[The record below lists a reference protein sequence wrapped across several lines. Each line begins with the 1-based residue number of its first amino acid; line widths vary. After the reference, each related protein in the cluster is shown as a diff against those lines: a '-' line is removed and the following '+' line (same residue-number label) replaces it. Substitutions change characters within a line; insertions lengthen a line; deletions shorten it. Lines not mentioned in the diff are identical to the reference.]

1 MGSRNRNGTESA
13 GPAGRRA
20 WAGLSVGRFTVKR
33 VTTDHVTSTAP
44 AGLAG
49 PLDSPG
55 PPHQQLADLPR
66 ELTELPR
73 PLAELDFVIVDVE
86 TTGWL
91 PEEARITEIAAV
103 RISGG
108 QIGAHF
114 GTLVNPGSA
123 IPADITE
130 LTGITDAMVGQ
141 APPVSAVMPMFLA
154 FARGCVLT
162 AHNAAFDVG
171 FLSAACGTSG
181 VPWPA
186 FPVLDTVLLARLV
199 LGAAEVPDRKL
210 STLAS
215 FFGTVTMPCH
225 RALPDAMATAEVL
238 QGLLRRLAVAGVR
251 TLAELSTS

>member
-1 MGSRNRNGTESA
+1 
-13 GPAGRRA
+13 
-20 WAGLSVGRFTVKR
+20 VGRFTVKR
-33 VTTDHVTSTAP
+33 VTTDHATSPVP
-44 AGLAG
+44 AGPGG
-49 PLDSPG
+49 PLDPPG
-55 PPHQQLADLPR
+55 QPHQQLAELPR
-66 ELTELPR
+66 ELTELPQ

-91 PEEARITEIAAV
+91 PEEAGITEIGAV
-103 RISGG
+103 LVRGG
-108 QIGAHF
+108 QVRSHF
-114 GTLVNPGSA
+114 CTLVNPGSA
-123 IPADITE
+123 IPADITA

-141 APPVSAVMPMFLA
+141 APPISAVMPPFLT

-171 FLSAACGTSG
+171 FLSAACGNSG

-215 FFGTVTMPCH
+215 FFGTATMPCH

-251 TLAELSTS
+251 TLAELSAS